1 LRRYETK
8 GQQAHG
14 GVFGGLAEE
23 FAEGG
28 EIAVFMKDG
37 APGVSSVEDMVTVT
51 SLRSAPG
58 AWHGRNYR
66 RGEDRVQ
73 AKSTMSPFLV
83 RRRLVKPVG
92 RIPNPSIRSRPQAVL
107 AWGRRE
113 VSTTGAKQV
122 EHLKGQFHV
131 ALAVRIRP

>member
-1 LRRYETK
+1 MIAHETK

-28 EIAVFMKDG
+28 EIAVFVKDG
-37 APGVSSVEDMVTVT
+37 ALRVSSVEDMVTVT

-66 RGEDRVQ
+66 RGKDRTQ
-73 AKSTMSPFLV
+73 AKSTMSPCMLISSSSAILV
-83 RRRLVKPVG
+83 
-92 RIPNPSIRSRPQAVL
+92 AV
-107 AWGRRE
+107 
-113 VSTTGAKQV
+113 S
-122 EHLKGQFHV
+122 
-131 ALAVRIRP
+131 